1 MSGEEAKPK
10 ATVELVKDYLFKA
23 TFPGSGT
30 TLIMDEPPPLGKL
43 EGPNASRV
51 LSAAV
56 ANCLS
61 ASLAFCL
68 RKSRVELQGM
78 RAEAEPVIERNKEG
92 YWRITKINVNIK
104 PEIAETSDQNK
115 VKRCLDIFEKYC
127 VATGAVR
134 EGILVDVHVDT

>member
-10 ATVELVKDYLFKA
+10 VIVELVKDYLFKV
-23 TFPGSGT
+23 TFPGST
-30 TLIMDEPPPLGKL
+30 TNLIMDEPPPLGKL

-68 RKSRVELQGM
+68 RKSKVELQGI
-78 RAEAEPVIERNKEG
+78 RAEAEPIIERNKEG
-92 YWRITKINVNIK
+92 YWRITKINVRIK
-104 PEIAETSDQNK
+104 PTIAETADQNRI
-115 VKRCLDIFEKYC
+115 KRCLDIFEKYC

-134 EGILVDVHVDT
+134 EGIQVDVHVDA

>member
-1 MSGEEAKPK
+1 MSSEEERPRVM
-10 ATVELVKDYLFKA
+10 VELVKDYLFKA
-23 TFPGSGT
+23 TFSGPNT

-68 RKSRVELQGM
+68 RKSRIELQSM
-78 RAEAEPVIERNKEG
+78 KAEAEPIIERNKEG
-92 YWRITKINVNIK
+92 YWRITKINVRLEPTIV
-104 PEIAETSDQNK
+104 ETADKNK
-115 VKRCLDIFEKYC
+115 IKRCVAIFEKYC

-134 EGILVDVHVDT
+134 EGIQVNVHVDS

>member
-1 MSGEEAKPK
+1 MSSKEEKPK
-10 ATVELVKDYLFKA
+10 VMVELVKDYLFKA
-23 TFPGSGT
+23 TFSGSNT

-68 RKSRVELQGM
+68 RKSRIELRSM
-78 RAEAEPVIERNKEG
+78 RAEAEPIIERNREG
-92 YWRITKINVNIK
+92 YWRITKINVILK
-104 PEIAETSDQNK
+104 PTIAETTDKNRI
-115 VKRCLDIFEKYC
+115 KRCVDIFEKYC

-134 EGILVDVHVDT
+134 EGIQVNVHVDA